1 METMPI
7 GDCPTFHSVI
17 RVIAINN
24 EFYRK
29 DVLMR
34 LFRETKNRKTDTD
47 DIATAKLFG
56 NVNDWVLQQDGA
68 KPHLLRSCY
77 RRESWTG
84 YPHQLGYGH
93 AKQDAG
99 GH

>member
-1 METMPI
+1 MPI

-34 LFRETKNRKTDTD
+34 LIRETKNRKTDTD

-56 NVNDWVLQQDGA
+56 DVNDWVLQQYGA
-68 KPHLLRSCY
+68 KPSCY
-77 RRESWTG
+77 SRESWTRISSSTWLWTCQTECRRLLMPKG
-84 YPHQLGYGH
+84 SR
-93 AKQDAG
+93 
-99 GH
+99 